1 MEWIAKPQTVPSR
14 LGLLP
19 GGFNPPTRAHVALAE
34 AALVVVDEVILVMP
48 RAFPHKR
55 FEGATAEER
64 IEMMRRIASSR
75 RGLGVAIADCGLY
88 IDIVREA
95 RREYPQAEMHLVCG
109 RDAAERF
116 LTWDY
121 GEQGTVERMLE
132 EFRLLVAPR
141 LGPFEPPPHL
151 VHAIAALETSDY
163 DECSSTLV
171 RSGCGLNLVPN
182 EIADLVQRIY
192 R

>member
-1 MEWIAKPQTVPSR
+1 MEWIARPERVTSR

-19 GGFNPPTRAHVALAE
+19 GSFNPPTRAHVALAE
-34 AALVVVDEVILVMP
+34 AALAVVDEVILVMP
-48 RAFPHKR
+48 RTFPHKT

-64 IEMMRRIASSR
+64 MEMMRRITCSR
-75 RGLGVAIADCGLY
+75 RGLGAAIADRGLY

-95 RREYPQAEMHLVCG
+95 RTEYPGVEIHLVCG

-121 GEQGTVERMLE
+121 GEQGAAERMLE

-141 LGPFEPPPHL
+141 LGPFKPPPHL
-151 VHAIAALETSDY
+151 THAIAALQAGDH

-171 RSGCGLNLVPN
+171 RSGGGLSLVPE
-182 EIADLVQRIY
+182 EIAELVERIY

>member
-1 MEWIAKPQTVPSR
+1 MEWIAKPDKAPSR

-19 GGFNPPTRAHVALAE
+19 GSFNPPTRAHVALAE
-34 AALVVVDEVILVMP
+34 AALAVVDEVTLVIP
-48 RAFPHKR
+48 RAFPHKT

-64 IEMMRRIASSR
+64 FEMMRRIASSR
-75 RGLGVAIADCGLY
+75 HGLSAAIANRGLY

-95 RREYPQAEMHLVCG
+95 RSEYPKAEIHLICG

-116 LTWDY
+116 FTWDY
-121 GEQGTVERMLE
+121 GEPGAAGRMLE

-141 LGPFEPPPHL
+141 VGAFEPPAHL
-151 VHAIAALETSDY
+151 AHAVTSLEAGDY
-163 DECSSTLV
+163 DECSSTLI
-171 RSGCGLNLVPN
+171 RSGHGLSLVPE
-182 EIADLVQRIY
+182 EIAELVRRIY

>member
-1 MEWIAKPQTVPSR
+1 M
-14 LGLLP
+14 
-19 GGFNPPTRAHVALAE
+19 
-34 AALVVVDEVILVMP
+34 VDEVILVMP
-48 RAFPHKR
+48 RAFPHKT

-64 IEMMRRIASSR
+64 MEMMRRIACSR
-75 RGLGVAIADCGLY
+75 RGLGAAIADRGLY
-88 IDIVREA
+88 IDIVREV
-95 RREYPQAEMHLVCG
+95 RGEYPEAEIHLVCG

-121 GEQGTVERMLE
+121 GEQGAAERMLE

-151 VHAIAALETSDY
+151 THAVAALDAGDY

-171 RSGCGLNLVPN
+171 RSGGGLNLVPD
-182 EIADLVQRIY
+182 EIAELVQRIY

>member
-1 MEWIAKPQTVPSR
+1 MEWIAKPARAPSK

-19 GGFNPPTRAHVALAE
+19 GSFNPPTRAHVALAE
-34 AALVVVDEVILVMP
+34 AALAVVDEVILVIP
-48 RAFPHKR
+48 RSFPHKT

-64 IEMMRRIASSR
+64 FEMIRRIASAR
-75 RGLGVAIADCGLY
+75 RGFGAAIADRGLY

-95 RREYPQAEMHLVCG
+95 RSEYPEADIHLVCG

-121 GEQGTVERMLE
+121 GEPGAAERMLE

-141 LGPFEPPPHL
+141 VGWFQPPGHL
-151 VHAIAALETSDY
+151 VHAVTPLQAGDF

-171 RSGCGLNLVPN
+171 RSGAGLSLVPE
-182 EIADLVQRIY
+182 EIAELVERIY

>member
-1 MEWIAKPQTVPSR
+1 MEWIAKPERMPSR

-19 GGFNPPTRAHVALAE
+19 GSFNPPTRAHVALAE
-34 AALVVVDEVILVMP
+34 AALAIVDEVILVMP
-48 RAFPHKR
+48 RAFPHKT

-64 IEMMRRIASSR
+64 IEMMRRIACSR
-75 RGLGVAIADCGLY
+75 RGFGAAIADRGLY

-95 RREYPQAEMHLVCG
+95 RSEYHRAEIHLVCG

-121 GEQGTVERMLE
+121 GEHGAAERMLE

-151 VHAIAALETSDY
+151 AHAIAALDAGDY

-171 RSGCGLNLVPN
+171 RSGCGLNLVPE
-182 EIADLVQRIY
+182 EIAELVQRIY